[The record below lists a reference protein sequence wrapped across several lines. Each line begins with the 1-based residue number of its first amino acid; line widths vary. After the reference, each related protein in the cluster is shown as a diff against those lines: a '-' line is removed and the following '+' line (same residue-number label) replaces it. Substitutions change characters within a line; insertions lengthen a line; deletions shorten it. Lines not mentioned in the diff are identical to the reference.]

1 MKFFQVLGML
11 RSSAVFTVQLK
22 IPTSTSRASAS
33 VNLLEKRD
41 VKIWTTESRSAC
53 AFLLGSFEAEAEAEA
68 DVDARPDVD
77 VDVDGTVA
85 TSDTVD
91 SPLSE
96 IVVPRVCFDLTCLCC
111 F

>member
-1 MKFFQVLGML
+1 
-11 RSSAVFTVQLK
+11 
-22 IPTSTSRASAS
+22 
-33 VNLLEKRD
+33 
-41 VKIWTTESRSAC
+41 
-53 AFLLGSFEAEAEAEA
+53 LGSFEAEAEAEAEA